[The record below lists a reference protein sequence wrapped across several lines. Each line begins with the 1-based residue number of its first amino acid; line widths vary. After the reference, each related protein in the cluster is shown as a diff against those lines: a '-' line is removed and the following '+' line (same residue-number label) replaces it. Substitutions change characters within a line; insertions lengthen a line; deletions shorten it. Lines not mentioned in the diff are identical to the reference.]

1 MEERVPTA
9 AGIVAE
15 VERVYGAILRESL
28 PDGSKPLDP
37 ATTTWGD
44 MLALLAQEMLKRPG
58 ATYAMSFT
66 PVYDAAGV
74 KLIGTKR
81 QVLTIVADMPAGA

>member
-58 ATYAMSFT
+58 ATYAMSFE
-66 PVYDAAGV
+66 PARDASGAP
-74 KLIGTKR
+74 IPGTR
-81 QVLTIVADMPAGA
+81 RNVLTIVADLPDQR